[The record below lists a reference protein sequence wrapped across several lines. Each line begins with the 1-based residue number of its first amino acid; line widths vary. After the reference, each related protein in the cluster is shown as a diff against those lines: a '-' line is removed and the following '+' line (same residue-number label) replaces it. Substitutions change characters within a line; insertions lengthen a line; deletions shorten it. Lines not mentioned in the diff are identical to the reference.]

1 MRGCILAMTLL
12 ISTPIIA
19 TEIENNEVDGFD
31 KAAIN
36 LTDIKPVLNRIA
48 KHPAITATR

>member
-31 KAAIN
+31 KAASISQ
-36 LTDIKPVLNRIA
+36 I
-48 KHPAITATR
+48 